1 MDVYG
6 IDSSDIRCGDHPA
19 SKRDMRSV
27 RPSLK
32 TLSSCSQFSVKVLLE
47 TGKRSGILKPRPPCV
62 PFLPAE
68 EPEGIDCQ
76 VEWLEM
82 HSLHGLDG
90 KTFRPIVA
98 FTKELQCQMKIVAC
112 DERAMDR
119 MIAEPANF
127 LTPAFF
133 ETTDSMST
141 RWASLE
147 KLEMQAILKIIVGE
161 EDLDYFDQ
169 FVSEWT
175 SAGGDI
181 ITEEVNEAIQK

>member
-1 MDVYG
+1 M
-6 IDSSDIRCGDHPA
+6 
-19 SKRDMRSV
+19 
-27 RPSLK
+27 
-32 TLSSCSQFSVKVLLE
+32 KVLLE

-68 EPEGIDCQ
+68 EPDGIDCQ

-119 MIAEPANF
+119 MIVKTVADTSQPIDGSLIEEYCNEKTHMEMIAR
-127 LTPAFF
+127 
-133 ETTDSMST
+133 SYT
-141 RWASLE
+141 RCTFHLH
-147 KLEMQAILKIIVGE
+147 
-161 EDLDYFDQ
+161 
-169 FVSEWT
+169 
-175 SAGGDI
+175 
-181 ITEEVNEAIQK
+181 TEGRRT